1 MKVKSL
7 LPWLLLNWPL
17 TSASLTASRLIRLSR
32 FDQGKEPFQNGRLL
46 LPHVAHAAPED
57 RFPLEEND
65 CGELVTAG
73 QKMAQL
79 EECVFQALSS
89 ERSNLKAVT

>member
-1 MKVKSL
+1 M
-7 LPWLLLNWPL
+7 
-17 TSASLTASRLIRLSR
+17 AGCFSLT
-32 FDQGKEPFQNGRLL
+32 
-46 LPHVAHAAPED
+46 LPYAAPED

-73 QKMAQL
+73 QRMAQL